1 MSTLFECLMVSAF
14 CISIALQ
21 LCRYI
26 RSGTKASKK
35 EIFMLVTM
43 GIGFIVGAIKTAF
56 SSTAWVIIFYGLGVM
71 LTYSTV
77 LFATSKDED
86 KDVCKK

>member
-43 GIGFIVGAIKTAF
+43 GIGFIIGAIKTAF
-56 SSTAWVIIFYGLGVM
+56 SSTVWVIIFYGLGVM

-77 LFATSKDED
+77 LFAASKDED
-86 KDVCKK
+86 KKVCKK